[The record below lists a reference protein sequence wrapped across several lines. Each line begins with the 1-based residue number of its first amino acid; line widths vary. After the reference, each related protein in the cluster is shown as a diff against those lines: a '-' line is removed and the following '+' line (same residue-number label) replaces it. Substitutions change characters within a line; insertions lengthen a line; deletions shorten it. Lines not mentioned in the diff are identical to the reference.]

1 MTTTLRDAWFAVAVL
16 IALPPTP
23 LRAEVVYEERAETFE
38 IGVRDG
44 TAEDIWTAIRRYG
57 PFIQGKHA
65 VGSATGRLKWS
76 DLSIARRG
84 HDCRLERRSV
94 SVSVVMTLPEWWRA
108 RSAPA
113 DQLDYWR
120 CIERTVT
127 IHEKRHAE
135 IWRETGHAID
145 RALGRLDDWMP
156 CDELRATIGDT
167 ADRLYQEGI
176 RRQHGFDA
184 DERRRQRYQQCQQP
198 AIAAAQDTMGAP
210 RRSPPS
216 SLTGLTSGHPAA
228 PARGHSAAKAR
239 VGTSPT
245 AALLDERDQEPD
257 TERLAE
263 RNPLEDFGGA
273 AAALMAILAA
283 FAGYAGAMAAVLAL
297 ANRRARLDGRPE
309 AD

>member
-1 MTTTLRDAWFAVAVL
+1 MTTALRDAWFAVAVL
-16 IALPPTP
+16 IALAPAP
-23 LRAEVVYEERAETFE
+23 LRAEVVYDERIENFE
-38 IGVRDG
+38 IGIRDG

-57 PFIQGKHA
+57 PFIQGQHA

-84 HDCRLERRSV
+84 HDCRLERRAV

-135 IWRETGHAID
+135 IWRETAHAID

-156 CDELRATIGDT
+156 CDELRANIGAT
-167 ADRLYQEGI
+167 ADRLYREGVS
-176 RRQHGFDA
+176 RQHGFDA
-184 DERRRQRYQQCQQP
+184 DDRRRQRYQQCPRP
-198 AIAAAQDTMGAP
+198 AIPAAQDAIGAP
-210 RRSPPS
+210 RHSPPS
-216 SLTGLTSGHPAA
+216 SLTSLTSGDPAA
-228 PARGHSAAKAR
+228 PARGHSAAKAK
-239 VGTSPT
+239 VGVSQTT
-245 AALLDERDQEPD
+245 ARIGERDQEPNS
-257 TERLAE
+257 EGLAE
-263 RNPLEDFGGA
+263 RNPLEDLGGA
-273 AAALMAILAA
+273 AAALLAILAA
-283 FAGYAGAMAAVLAL
+283 VAGYAGAMAAAMAL
-297 ANRRARLDGRPE
+297 AARRARLTGRPE